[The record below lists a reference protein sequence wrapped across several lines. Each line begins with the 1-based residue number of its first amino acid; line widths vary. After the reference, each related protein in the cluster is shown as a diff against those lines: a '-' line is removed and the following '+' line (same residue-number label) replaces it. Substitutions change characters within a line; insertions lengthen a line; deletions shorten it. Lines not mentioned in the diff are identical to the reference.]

1 MRLAS
6 FRFKQIKKKKE
17 KTTIQVTK
25 MSLHNYLTKQYGS
38 VTTKPKKK
46 KKVYKPH
53 STTKGSSTTRSNLVI
68 TEDVTQ
74 VVPPPNPLESSA
86 TKEKAQWRD
95 LASNELVTH
104 VEIQPEEGLDTH
116 TEHEQEQGQQDKQK
130 SLSRTKSSTPTPIPT
145 ETIHRDERGHILS
158 REQIA
163 NRRKEVDLR
172 EKIRRERLKRLNAGE
187 LQVYMRSKGLAYESL
202 RMKSSAQSSYSS
214 FPDDD
219 TRDPAL
225 LFKSDSRDIEYRSA
239 PISALGRK
247 LYDKVSQEN
256 RFGIQPGSR
265 WDGVD
270 RSNGFERRWFEKKS
284 ELEQK
289 KAERYIAHGDL

>member
-1 MRLAS
+1 
-6 FRFKQIKKKKE
+6 
-17 KTTIQVTK
+17 

-38 VTTKPKKK
+38 VPTKPKKK
-46 KKVYKPH
+46 KKVYKLH
-53 STTKGSSTTRSNLVI
+53 STSKDSFTTHSNLVI

-74 VVPPPNPLESSA
+74 VVPPPNLRESAA

-95 LASNELVTH
+95 LVSNELVTH
-104 VEIQPEEGLDTH
+104 VEIQPEEKPDSQP
-116 TEHEQEQGQQDKQK
+116 EREQEQRQQGKPE
-130 SLSRTKSSTPTPIPT
+130 LSSKVKNATPTT

-187 LQVYMRSKGLAYESL
+187 LQVYMKSKGLTYESL
-202 RMKSSAQSSYSS
+202 RMKSSAQSSNSN

-225 LFKSDSRDIEYRSA
+225 LFKSDSRDVKYRSL
-239 PISALGRK
+239 PVSVLGRK

-270 RSNGFERRWFEKKS
+270 RSNGFESRWFEKKS